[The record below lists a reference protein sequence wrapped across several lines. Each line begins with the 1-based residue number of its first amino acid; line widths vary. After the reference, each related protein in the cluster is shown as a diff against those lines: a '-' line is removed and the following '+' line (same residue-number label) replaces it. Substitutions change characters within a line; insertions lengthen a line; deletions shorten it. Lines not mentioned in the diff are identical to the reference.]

1 MSNEDKAS
9 KAVYD
14 RLVEIY
20 KVAFKEGAK
29 K

>member
-9 KAVYD
+9 KAVYN